1 MSIRTTSL
9 RIWSGGTFPG
19 ILSAAWCFPTG
30 RTRKTKPFCRSCVR
44 AGPRFGRCRMKIG
57 KRHTFVLQK
66 DILLHTACTPHT
78 GSMFENASCNL
89 LLFSL
94 LGRNILLLS
103 DCDDRNPQVYQW
115 LKEIPIDLVLLN
127 PFFFASA
134 SGQQCL
140 KRFIQPKKSGDI
152 PRAGGIHR

>member
-1 MSIRTTSL
+1 M
-9 RIWSGGTFPG
+9 
-19 ILSAAWCFPTG
+19 
-30 RTRKTKPFCRSCVR
+30 R
-44 AGPRFGRCRMKIG
+44 AGPRVWALPDEIG

-127 PFFFASA
+127 PFLFR
-134 SGQQCL
+134 L
-140 KRFIQPKKSGDI
+140 RFRAAMPEAVYPAEKSGDI

>member
-1 MSIRTTSL
+1 
-9 RIWSGGTFPG
+9 
-19 ILSAAWCFPTG
+19 
-30 RTRKTKPFCRSCVR
+30 
-44 AGPRFGRCRMKIG
+44 
-57 KRHTFVLQK
+57 
-66 DILLHTACTPHT
+66 
-78 GSMFENASCNL
+78 MFENASCNL

-94 LGRNILLLS
+94 LSRNILLLS

-140 KRFIQPKKSGDI
+140 KRFIQPKKAVIYHVPAESIDKMKVRSVARQGLARFGADY
-152 PRAGGIHR
+152 PGAVMADRPFFPVELT